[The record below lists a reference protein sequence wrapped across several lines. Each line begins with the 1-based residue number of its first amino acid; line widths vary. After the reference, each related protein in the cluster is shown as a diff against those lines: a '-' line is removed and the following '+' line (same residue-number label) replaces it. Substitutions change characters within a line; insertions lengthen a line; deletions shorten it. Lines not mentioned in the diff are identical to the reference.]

1 MSVTMA
7 DMTLADRF
15 ATAVATEEQPTG
27 DAEGHL
33 LPRRLARA
41 VVRVLPVDGAGLCV
55 LADPARR
62 VPLGGSSAEAELA
75 ERLQFTVG
83 SGPCL
88 QAWRTGHPVFA
99 VEADLRV
106 RWPAY
111 ADLLLSGTPYRGV
124 VSLPVP
130 RPRGVAGA
138 MDLFFTDPAGV
149 AAMDVFDAL
158 AVVDLVVAAV
168 GDAAVGSAGTAA
180 EGPDWL
186 SSPPAVR
193 RAAVWHAVGVTS
205 MTLARDTADSLALLR
220 AHAWGTGSSVDAVA
234 ADLLGGRLAVDDLLA
249 RP

>member
-1 MSVTMA
+1 MA
-7 DMTLADRF
+7 GMTLADRF
-15 ATAVATEEQPTG
+15 RAAVAAEEQAAG
-27 DAEGHL
+27 DSEGHL

-41 VVRVLPVDGAGLCV
+41 VVRVLPADGAGLCV
-55 LADPARR
+55 LADPGRR

-111 ADLLLSGTPYRGV
+111 ADLLVTGTPYRGV

-138 MDLFFTDPAGV
+138 MDLFFADPAGV
-149 AAMDVFDAL
+149 AALDVFDAL
-158 AVVDLVVAAV
+158 AVVDLVAAAL
-168 GDAAVGSAGTAA
+168 GDAAVWSTWSAA

-186 SSPPAVR
+186 GSPPAVR

-205 MTLARDTADSLALLR
+205 MTLARDTADALALLR
-220 AHAWGTGSSVDAVA
+220 AYAWGTGSSVDAVA
-234 ADLLGGRLAVDDLLA
+234 ADLLGGRLAVGDLLA

>member
-1 MSVTMA
+1 MA
-7 DMTLADRF
+7 GMTLAARF
-15 ATAVATEEQPTG
+15 AAALAAEERAAG
-27 DAEGHL
+27 DTEGHL

-41 VVRVLPVDGAGLCV
+41 VAGVLPVDGAGLCV

-99 VEADLRV
+99 VEDDLRV

-111 ADLLLSGTPYRGV
+111 ADLLVTGTPYRGV

-138 MDLFFTDPAGV
+138 MDLFFTDPAAV

-168 GDAAVGSAGTAA
+168 GDAAVWSNGTAA

-186 SSPPAVR
+186 GSPPAVR
-193 RAAVWHAVGVTS
+193 RAAVWHAVGVIS
-205 MTLARDTADSLALLR
+205 MTLGRDTGDALALLR
-220 AHAWGTGSSVDAVA
+220 AHAWANGTSVDAAA
-234 ADLLGGRLAVDDLLA
+234 ADLLGGRLGVGDLLA

>member
-7 DMTLADRF
+7 GMTLAVRF
-15 ATAVATEEQPTG
+15 STAVAAEERTAG
-27 DAEGHL
+27 DVEGHL

-41 VVRVLPVDGAGLCV
+41 VARVLPVSGAGLCV
-55 LADPARR
+55 LADAARR
-62 VPLGGSSAEAELA
+62 APLGGSSAEAELA

-88 QAWRTGHPVFA
+88 QAWSTGHPVFA

-111 ADLLLSGTPYRGV
+111 TDLLVSSTPYRGV

-138 MDLFFTDPAGV
+138 MDLFFTDPADV
-149 AAMDVFDAL
+149 AALDVFDAL
-158 AVVDLVVAAV
+158 AVVDLVMAAL
-168 GDAAVGSAGTAA
+168 GDVAVGSTRTAA

-186 SSPPAVR
+186 DSPPVVR
-193 RAAVWHAVGVTS
+193 RAAVWHAVGVTG
-205 MTLARDTADSLALLR
+205 MTLALDTADALALLR
-220 AHAWGTGSSVDAVA
+220 ARAWGAGTSVDAVA
-234 ADLLGGRLAVDDLLA
+234 ADLLGGRLTVEDLVP